1 SEGFRTPIA
10 DEFAAFGPP
19 PTFTPFVVP
28 LKPVQSRNFEL
39 GIRGKLTSWLEAN
52 AAFFYMPVRDEIIF
66 VVTDPSTFT
75 GQNSNID
82 KSLRRGLEMS
92 LKARYRKLFDLF
104 VNYTFTKAT
113 FESNVL
119 LFSGQVQKGDEF
131 PMVPRHRVGA
141 GVNVR
146 PLDGLTVSLLGTYVS
161 RQYLLNDEPNEG
173 KKLDDYFV
181 LNTRLAYEWK
191 NFTAYFTVNNLTNQ
205 KYATFGI
212 VGAERFLV
220 PAPGIN
226 VFGGISFRY

>member
-1 SEGFRTPIA
+1 
-10 DEFAAFGPP
+10 
-19 PTFTPFVVP
+19 
-28 LKPVQSRNFEL
+28 
-39 GIRGKLTSWLEAN
+39 
-52 AAFFYMPVRDEIIF
+52 
-66 VVTDPSTFT
+66 
-75 GQNSNID
+75 
-82 KSLRRGLEMS
+82 MS
-92 LKARYRKLFDLF
+92 LKARYQKLFDLF

-146 PLDGLTVSLLGTYVS
+146 PLDGLTVSLLGTYVG